1 MENEN
6 NIKKIIDDLKITE
19 EDLYFLSHIEGLK
32 STAGIFKEKYNKYM
46 YGILK
51 KYNTNSID
59 FLMISRYVKEKKLH
73 LIPELIEKYG
83 PYNIETAKTSF
94 DYKGMKAFG
103 VFLVI
108 IVIGVVLFKF
118 IDDKTKV
125 DPCDCADIGSKV
137 QIVGYQNLTS
147 EQKKLYDACEKK
159 YTTPAAAF
167 EDCVESQMPK
177 K

>member
-1 MENEN
+1 
-6 NIKKIIDDLKITE
+6 
-19 EDLYFLSHIEGLK
+19 
-32 STAGIFKEKYNKYM
+32 M

-103 VFLVI
+103 FFLVI
-108 IVIGVVLFKF
+108 IVILYILFILIIYNK
-118 IDDKTKV
+118 
-125 DPCDCADIGSKV
+125 SL
-137 QIVGYQNLTS
+137 NEL
-147 EQKKLYDACEKK
+147 KK
-159 YTTPAAAF
+159 Y
-167 EDCVESQMPK
+167 
-177 K
+177 

>member
-19 EDLYFLSHIEGLK
+19 EDLYFLSHIEGIK

-83 PYNIETAKTSF
+83 PYQLDSSKTSYDF
-94 DYKGMKAFG
+94 TGMKAFAII
-103 VFLVI
+103 LCII
-108 IVIGVVLFKF
+108 IVGVVIMKLTE
-118 IDDKTKV
+118 TKV
-125 DPCDCADIGSKV
+125 NPCDCADVGSKA
-137 QIVGYQNLTS
+137 QIIGYHNLTE
-147 EQKKLYDACEKK
+147 EQKKVFKACESK

-167 EDCVESQMPK
+167 EDCVESHMPK